1 MENSYTLIKND
12 TGEIVDENFGFE
24 TLEDRERKKKCAIK
38 AKDFEEFKEIQSKY
52 MGNFIFFLY
61 KSLDKLKKNLSDSD
75 LCKYIMLAT
84 YIKKDGYLIL
94 DNNKTY
100 IDKKKMREL
109 LLVTKPNFNKFYNN
123 LIENKL
129 LLEEET
135 SKKYK
140 INLNCFWRGYE
151 KDFKKITDNKLE
163 DYTRIYIDATRELYK
178 SNYKKSK
185 KLVIAY
191 KLIPYLNWKYNVLC
205 SNIKEIDKNKINPLT
220 IKDVMSILGYSQK
233 HMAKFKQD
241 FYGIKFYDYVLFKTL
256 QDDPDY
262 TTSTIIVNPL
272 FAYRNKAVEEIQG
285 LFVIFNIRAK
295 H

>member
-24 TLEDRERKKKCAIK
+24 TLEDRERKKQGAIK
-38 AKDFEEFKEIQSKY
+38 AKDFEEYKEIQSKY

-61 KSLDKLKKNLSDSD
+61 KSLDKLKKVLSDAD

-84 YIKKDGYLIL
+84 YTKKDGYLIL

-163 DYTRIYIDATRELYK
+163 DYTRIYVNATRELYK
-178 SNYKKSK
+178 SNHRQLK
-185 KLVIAY
+185 KLAIAY
-191 KLIPYLNWKYNVLC
+191 KLIPYTNWKYNVLC
-205 SNIKEIDKNKINPLT
+205 SNIKEVDTLKINLLT
-220 IKDVMSILGYSQK
+220 IKDVMNIAGYDNS
-233 HMAKFKQD
+233 HMARFKKN
-241 FYGIKFYDYVLFKTL
+241 FYGIKFYGYDLFGTFQKQADYK
-256 QDDPDY
+256 D
-262 TTSTIIVNPL
+262 SRIIVNPL
-272 FAYRNKAVEEIQG
+272 FAYRNKDVKEIEY
-285 LFVIFNIRAK
+285 LFMLFEIKINR
-295 H
+295 

>member
-12 TGEIVDENFGFE
+12 TGEIVDENFEFE
-24 TLEDRERKKKCAIK
+24 TLEDRERKKQGAIK
-38 AKDFEEFKEIQSKY
+38 AKDFEEYKEIQKQV

-61 KSLDKLKKNLSDSD
+61 NSLNKLKKVLSDAD
-75 LCKYIMLAT
+75 ICKYIMLAT
-84 YIKKDGYLIL
+84 YTKKDGHLIL

-100 IDKKKMREL
+100 IDKKKMQEL

-129 LLEEET
+129 LIEEEK

-140 INLNCFWRGYE
+140 INLNIFWRGYE
-151 KDFKKITDNKLE
+151 KDYKNLTNNKLE
-163 DYTRIYIDATRELYK
+163 NYTRLYINATRELYK
-178 SNYKKSK
+178 LNYKKSK
-185 KLVIAY
+185 KLAIAY
-191 KLIPYLNWKYNVLC
+191 KLIPYVNWKYNVLC

-220 IKDVMSILGYSQK
+220 IKDVMSILGYSQ
-233 HMAKFKQD
+233 HHIATFKKD

-262 TTSTIIVNPL
+262 ATSTIIVNPL
-272 FAYRNKAVEEIQG
+272 FAYRNKTVEEIQG
-285 LFVIFNIRAK
+285 LFVIFNIRVK
-295 H
+295 R